1 LSVKIRMK
9 RGGTTNRP
17 FYRVV
22 VIDSRM
28 QRDGRFIEELGFYD
42 PVPKPLVFNVDRERV
57 AHWISQG
64 AQPSDTV
71 RTLLKNPNNTFT
83 ARVQDKEFTAGPTRP
98 KPVRSETDSQPSG
111 DRRGGRDG
119 GRGGRDGG
127 RGGRGFGGGRSGGGM
142 GGRHGGGGMGG
153 RHAPGGDRPAPSAQ
167 AAPPAATEGGDAPA
181 E

>member
-28 QRDGRFIEELGFYD
+28 QRDGRFIEELGYYD
-42 PVPKPLVFNVDRERV
+42 PIQKPLVFNVDRDRV
-57 AHWISQG
+57 AHWMAQG

-71 RTLLKNPNNTFT
+71 RTLLKNPNNTFEVK
-83 ARVQDKEFTAGPTRP
+83 VQNREFTAGPTRP
-98 KPVRSETDSQPSG
+98 KPVRSESDSQPAG
-111 DRRGGRDG
+111 DR

-127 RGGRGFGGGRSGGGM
+127 RGGRGGPGGGRFGGG
-142 GGRHGGGGMGG
+142 GGRGGNMGG
-153 RHAPGGDRPAPSAQ
+153 RHAPGGRPGGDRTPPQAT
-167 AAPPAATEGGDAPA
+167 AAPPAAPAGGETSA

>member
-1 LSVKIRMK
+1 MSVKIRMK

-42 PVPKPLVFNVDRERV
+42 PIEKPQVFNVDRDRV
-57 AHWISQG
+57 AHWITMG

-71 RTLLKNPNNTFT
+71 RTLLKNPNNTFAVKT
-83 ARVQDKEFTAGPTRP
+83 QNRDFTPGPTRP
-98 KPVRSETDSQPSG
+98 KPVRSESDSQPSG
-111 DRRGGRDG
+111 DRRGG
-119 GRGGRDGG
+119 GRDGG
-127 RGGRGFGGGRSGGGM
+127 RGGRGGPGGGRFGGG
-142 GGRHGGGGMGG
+142 GGRGGNMGG
-153 RHAPGGDRPAPSAQ
+153 RHAPGGRPGGDRNPAPAV
-167 AAPPAATEGGDAPA
+167 ATPPAAPAGGETPA

>member
-1 LSVKIRMK
+1 MSVKIRMK

-42 PVPKPLVFNVDRERV
+42 PIEKPQVFNVDRDRV
-57 AHWISQG
+57 AHWITMG

-71 RTLLKNPNNTFT
+71 RTLLKNPNNTFAVKT
-83 ARVQDKEFTAGPTRP
+83 QNRDFTPGPTRP
-98 KPVRSETDSQPSG
+98 KPVRSESDSQPSG
-111 DRRGGRDG
+111 DRRGGGRFGGGG
-119 GRGGRDGG
+119 GRGGN
-127 RGGRGFGGGRSGGGM
+127 
-142 GGRHGGGGMGG
+142 MGG
-153 RHAPGGDRPAPSAQ
+153 RHAPGGRPGGGGDRNPAPAQ
-167 AAPPAATEGGDAPA
+167 AAPPAAPAGGETPA

>member
-1 LSVKIRMK
+1 MSVKIRMK

-42 PVPKPLVFNVDRERV
+42 PIEKPQVFSVDRDRV

-71 RTLLKNPNNTFT
+71 RTLLKKPNSTFT
-83 ARVQDKEFTAGPTRP
+83 ARPQDRDFTPGPPRP
-98 KPVRSETDSQPSG
+98 KPVRSETESQPSG

-119 GRGGRDGG
+119 GRGGRGGPGGG
-127 RGGRGFGGGRSGGGM
+127 RFGGGRSGGGGRHL
-142 GGRHGGGGMGG
+142 GGRHGGGG
-153 RHAPGGDRPAPSAQ
+153 GDRNP
-167 AAPPAATEGGDAPA
+167 PPAEAPA
-181 E
+181 ADASKES